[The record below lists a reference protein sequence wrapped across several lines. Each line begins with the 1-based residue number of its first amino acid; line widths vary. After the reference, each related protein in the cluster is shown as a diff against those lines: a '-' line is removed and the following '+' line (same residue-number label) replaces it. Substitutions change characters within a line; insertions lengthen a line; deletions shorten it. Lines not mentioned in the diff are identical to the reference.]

1 MNRFFGELCTDVYGV
16 NVDHAKIGH
25 IFISEAEAIAAD
37 TDGIHVAIA
46 GTDKAQTITTD
57 ISNPPYPRNITLDIG
72 GTAGDVKAGD
82 IVVYGT
88 NICDELISE
97 TFTLVDDTDTDQVGD
112 LAFKTVNKIV
122 IPAQDGTGA
131 TFTFGFGDK
140 LGLPFKLDRNT
151 VILTMHNKTAESNA
165 PTVAVD
171 ADEIEKNTID
181 LNTAL
186 NGKEVDVFLI
196 L

>member
-57 ISNPPYPRNITLDIG
+57 IKNPPYPRNITLDIG

-88 NICDELISE
+88 NICNEAISE
-97 TFTLVDDTDTDQVGD
+97 TFTLTDDTDTDQVGD

-131 TFTFGFGDK
+131 TFTFGFGDL
-140 LGLPFKLDRNT
+140 LGLPFKLDKNT
-151 VILTMHNKTAESNA
+151 VILTMHDKTVESNA